1 MKSLKTLDRFF
12 KFLSF
17 MIVLYLFFSLL
28 NWTFKTNEWGG
39 ASIFLFGLAGIIVI
53 LDEFN

>member
-1 MKSLKTLDRFF
+1 
-12 KFLSF
+12 